1 VVGRQGR
8 DLARPGDRCAR
19 PRGDRRHHRLP
30 AGSVLVRALLH
41 DGFDTIASRPT
52 TVRIK
57 RQPPEVVVH
66 SPKDGEM
73 VLAGSALRLWGAA
86 MQQDGS
92 PLQDEE
98 SARWVLDGEGVG
110 RGLDVWLDAP
120 AVGEHTVELV
130 VGRSARA
137 GVAFRVVD
145 PASEFGPDNTSEY

>member
-73 VLAGSALRLWGAA
+73 VLAGSALRLWGA
-86 MQQDGS
+86 
-92 PLQDEE
+92 
-98 SARWVLDGEGVG
+98 
-110 RGLDVWLDAP
+110 VWLDAP